1 MSGGCNDNSQIS
13 GFSDCGDSGTSQWAA
28 KQEMQ
33 VGENNRKSIQVG
45 ATNEPLKKDEEYDME
60 QQAGTKP

>member
-1 MSGGCNDNSQIS
+1 
-13 GFSDCGDSGTSQWAA
+13 
-28 KQEMQ
+28 MQ
-33 VGENNRKSIQVG
+33 VGKNNRKSIQVG